1 MTDKERNNLIS
12 AWGDRAL
19 QDKFKVNPYSLTQEE
34 LESLQSYDELDAK
47 IERLVKDILVQ
58 TALNNSFRY
67 KL

>member
-1 MTDKERNNLIS
+1 MTDKERNKLILT
-12 AWGDRAL
+12 WGDKAL
-19 QDKFKVNPYSLTQEE
+19 QNRFKVNPYSLTQEE

>member
-12 AWGDRAL
+12 TWGDKAL
-19 QDKFKVNPYSLTQEE
+19 QNRFKVNPYSLTQEE

-58 TALNNSFRY
+58 TALNNSF
-67 KL
+67 

>member
-1 MTDKERNNLIS
+1 MTEKERNNLIS
-12 AWGDRAL
+12 TWGDKAL
-19 QDKFKVNPYSLTQEE
+19 QNRFKVNPYSLTQEE

-47 IERLVKDILVQ
+47 IERLGKDILVQ

>member
-12 AWGDRAL
+12 KWGDKAL
-19 QDKFKVNPYSLTQEE
+19 QNKFQVNPYSLTQEE

-47 IERLVKDILVQ
+47 IERLIKDILVQ

>member
-12 AWGDRAL
+12 TWGDKAL
-19 QDKFKVNPYSLTQEE
+19 QNRFKVNPYSLTQEE
-34 LESLQSYDELDAK
+34 LESLQSYDELDDK

>member
-12 AWGDRAL
+12 TWGDKAL
-19 QDKFKVNPYSLTQEE
+19 QNKFHVNPKILTQEE
-34 LESLQSYDELDAK
+34 LESLQRYDELDAK

>member
-12 AWGDRAL
+12 KWGDKAL
-19 QDKFKVNPYSLTQEE
+19 QNKFQVNPYSLTQEE
-34 LESLQSYDELDAK
+34 LESLQSYDELDDK
-47 IERLVKDILVQ
+47 IERLIKDILVQ

>member
-1 MTDKERNNLIS
+1 M
-12 AWGDRAL
+12 
-19 QDKFKVNPYSLTQEE
+19 TQEE
-34 LESLQSYDELDAK
+34 LESLQNYDELDAK